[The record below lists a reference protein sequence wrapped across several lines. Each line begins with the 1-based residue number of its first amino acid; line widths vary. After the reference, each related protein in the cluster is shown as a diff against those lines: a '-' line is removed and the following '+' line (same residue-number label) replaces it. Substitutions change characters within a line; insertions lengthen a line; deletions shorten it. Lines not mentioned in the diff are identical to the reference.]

1 LAKAAEK
8 VTRKEVGASASVSE
22 AFRPLAT
29 GLEEN
34 WKTIL
39 VVAGAALVALVV
51 LALVLQIQSR
61 HREDAAQSVGD
72 ALTDVG
78 IPVVAAPEPGEP
90 AEPGEAGTEP
100 GSEKAPKVPAAPQK
114 PGAQDANAKPSK
126 PAQPAKPAKSR
137 IQTKDDFPSEQAKQ
151 EAIAKQAQATIAEF
165 GSQPAARVARLTLGD
180 ADYKLGKYQ
189 DAVESYSRFLADAP
203 EGDYMR
209 AYGQVGMAYGLM
221 GLGKKDEALAA
232 AKALV
237 EHPPGGFGRDLGLL
251 TEGHLAE
258 DLGQPEVAKQVY
270 RLLRGEAPDSSAGRE
285 AGERLTFLGE
295 PPTPPKPAVPAQAAQ
310 TSPPAPLK

>member
-1 LAKAAEK
+1 M
-8 VTRKEVGASASVSE
+8 
-22 AFRPLAT
+22 
-29 GLEEN
+29 N
-34 WKTIL
+34 
-39 VVAGAALVALVV
+39 
-51 LALVLQIQSR
+51 Q
-61 HREDAAQSVGD
+61 
-72 ALTDVG
+72 
-78 IPVVAAPEPGEP
+78 
-90 AEPGEAGTEP
+90 P
-100 GSEKAPKVPAAPQK
+100 GSEKAPKGPAAAQK
-114 PGAQDANAKPSK
+114 RQARQARQLRETWPKPK
-126 PAQPAKPAKSR
+126 F
-137 IQTKDDFPSEQAKQ
+137 QTKDDFPSEQAKQ

-180 ADYKLGKYQ
+180 ANYKLGKYQ
-189 DAVESYSRFLADAP
+189 EAVDSYSKFLIDAP
-203 EGDYMR
+203 ENDYLR

-270 RLLRGEAPDSSAGRE
+270 LLLRGEAPDSAAGRE

-295 PPTPPKPAVPAQAAQ
+295 PPAPPKAASSGTWAAVGVGGR
-310 TSPPAPLK
+310 

>member
-1 LAKAAEK
+1 MAKAAEK
-8 VTRKEVGASASVSE
+8 LNRKDIGDGVSE
-22 AFRPLAT
+22 TFRPLTT

-34 WKTIL
+34 WRTIV
-39 VVAGAALVALVV
+39 VVAGVAVVALVV
-51 LALVLQIQSR
+51 LALVLQSQSR

-72 ALTDVG
+72 ALEDVG
-78 IPVVAAPEPGEP
+78 IPVVAPEP
-90 AEPGEAGTEP
+90 AETGAPP
-100 GSEKAPKVPAAPQK
+100 GSPGSDVAPKAPAAPEKPGTQ
-114 PGAQDANAKPSK
+114 PGAQPGAK
-126 PAQPAKPAKSR
+126 QPAKPAEPAKAKTR
-137 IQTKDDFPSEQAKQ
+137 TKEDFPSEQAKQ

-189 DAVESYSRFLADAP
+189 DAVDSYAKFLAEAP
-203 EGDYMR
+203 EGDYLR
-209 AYGQVGMAYGLM
+209 AYGQVGMAYGLL

-232 AKALV
+232 AKSLV

-258 DLGQPEVAKQVY
+258 DSGQLEVAKQVY
-270 RLLRGEAPDSSAGRE
+270 RLLRGEAPDSPAGRE

-295 PPTPPKPAVPAQAAQ
+295 PPAAPKAPTPAPSATPPK
-310 TSPPAPLK
+310 